1 MAIKVVDIADEVHRE
16 LGSPSDLS
24 IAAISYW
31 LRTNIGQLNNL
42 LYLSLSVDSDT
53 LEFSTDLT
61 DDQCV
66 IFKKLYIIHYY
77 DTKVRS
83 TLGAAG
89 TDSVVEVSSD
99 GARVRKI
106 NKNELSKTWLQAK
119 NQEYNEL
126 KQLISAYVSTQN
138 APIQI
143 AGDDTTPEGRDV
155 RVEDIVNRTRNAY

>member
-1 MAIKVVDIADEVHRE
+1 MAIKVVDIADEIHRE

-24 IAAISYW
+24 IPAISYW
-31 LRTNIGQLNNL
+31 LRTNIGKLNNL
-42 LYLSLSVDSDT
+42 LYLSLTVDDTT
-53 LEFSTDLT
+53 LEFSTDIT
-61 DDQCV
+61 DDQSV
-66 IFKKLYIIHYY
+66 IFKKLYIVYYY
-77 DTKVRS
+77 DTKIRS

-143 AGDDTTPEGRDV
+143 AGDDTIPEGRDV